1 MEEEKINVKEIKE
14 ELKESL
20 NDTYCD
26 CICDYDS
33 GYICDI
39 ISEISDSHVDIY
51 YYNLFEWAKNN
62 FSIIEEAN
70 EELGAPNDITKQIQQ
85 GQYIQYEREMYDN
98 IDDMI
103 QLFIYDY
110 IYNDLNIEEI
120 TEEQKEEIDVLN
132 YDNND
137 KLENIIDDINEILKE
152 LKNEGDD
159 E

>member
-1 MEEEKINVKEIKE
+1 MKEKKINVKEIKE

-20 NDTYCD
+20 NDTYCN

-33 GYICDI
+33 GYICDV

-51 YYNLFEWAKNN
+51 YYDLFEWAKNN

-103 QLFIYDY
+103 QLFIYNY
-110 IYNDLNIEEI
+110 IYNNLDIEEI
-120 TEEQKEEIDVLN
+120 TEEQKEELDMLN

-137 KLENIIDDINEILKE
+137 KLENIIDDIKEILKE
-152 LKNEGDD
+152 ESEG
-159 E
+159 EE

>member
-1 MEEEKINVKEIKE
+1 MKEEKINVKEIKE

-33 GYICDI
+33 GYICDV

-51 YYNLFEWAKNN
+51 YYDLFEWAKNN

-70 EELGAPNDITKQIQQ
+70 EELGAPNDIIKQIQQ
-85 GQYIQYEREMYDN
+85 GQYVQYEREMYDN

-103 QLFIYDY
+103 QLFIYNY

-120 TEEQKEEIDVLN
+120 TEEQKEELDMLN
-132 YDNND
+132 YNNND
-137 KLENIIDDINEILKE
+137 KLENIIDDIKEILKE
-152 LKNEGDD
+152 ESED
-159 E
+159 EK